1 MSNGSLNFTTLDGQ
15 NIAYGKQEGVYLDD
29 EKAFILSLDK
39 AIRAADL
46 NNGIN
51 VRSIQKSLNQIA
63 QRIEVDSIPESGVLD
78 ESTLAAIT
86 YFQQNADLFKEH
98 GISQHMDAKKLEK
111 MTNPAF
117 TETEYAP
124 TIEEMKKLEVNLD
137 DYST

>member
-1 MSNGSLNFTTLDGQ
+1 MGLNFTTLEGQ

-39 AIRAADL
+39 ALRAADL
-46 NNGIN
+46 KDGIS
-51 VRSIQKSLNQIA
+51 VKSIQKNLNQIS
-63 QRIEVDSIPESGVLD
+63 QMLELGSIPENGVLD
-78 ESTLAAIT
+78 GPTIEAIK

-98 GISQHMDAKKLEK
+98 GISQHMDAKKLAK

-124 TIEEMKKLEVNLD
+124 TIDEMKKLEINIDEL
-137 DYST
+137 YS

>member
-1 MSNGSLNFTTLDGQ
+1 MLNFTTLDGQ
-15 NIAYGKQEGVYLDD
+15 NIAYGKQEGIHLDD

-46 NNGIN
+46 NNG
-51 VRSIQKSLNQIA
+51 VSLLSIQKNLNQIS
-63 QRIEVDSIPESGVLD
+63 QILELGSIPENGVLD
-78 ESTLAAIT
+78 GPTLEAIK

-124 TIEEMKKLEVNLD
+124 TIDEMKKLEINIDEL
-137 DYST
+137 YN

>member
-1 MSNGSLNFTTLDGQ
+1 MGLNFTTLDGQ
-15 NIAYGKQEGVYLDD
+15 NIAYGKKEGVYLDD

-46 NNGIN
+46 KEATN
-51 VRSIQKSLNQIA
+51 VRSIQKNFNQIS
-63 QRIEVDSIPESGVLD
+63 QILELNSIPENGVLD
-78 ESTLAAIT
+78 DPTIGAIK

-98 GISQHMDAKKLEK
+98 GISQHIDAKKLEK

-124 TIEEMKKLEVNLD
+124 TIDEMKKLEINIDEL
-137 DYST
+137 YN

>member
-1 MSNGSLNFTTLDGQ
+1 MGLNFTTLEGQ

-39 AIRAADL
+39 ALRAADL
-46 NNGIN
+46 NNGIS
-51 VRSIQKSLNQIA
+51 VRSIQKNLNQIS
-63 QRIEVDSIPESGVLD
+63 QILELGSIPENGVLD
-78 ESTLAAIT
+78 GPTIEAIK

-124 TIEEMKKLEVNLD
+124 TIDEMKKLEINIDEL
-137 DYST
+137 YN

>member
-1 MSNGSLNFTTLDGQ
+1 MGLNFTTLDGQ
-15 NIAYGKQEGVYLDD
+15 NIAYGKKEGVYLDD

-46 NNGIN
+46 NNGVS
-51 VRSIQKSLNQIA
+51 VRSIQKNLNQIS
-63 QRIEVDSIPESGVLD
+63 QILELGSIPENGVLD
-78 ESTLAAIT
+78 GPTIEAIK

-124 TIEEMKKLEVNLD
+124 TIDEMKKLEINLD
-137 DYST
+137 ELYS